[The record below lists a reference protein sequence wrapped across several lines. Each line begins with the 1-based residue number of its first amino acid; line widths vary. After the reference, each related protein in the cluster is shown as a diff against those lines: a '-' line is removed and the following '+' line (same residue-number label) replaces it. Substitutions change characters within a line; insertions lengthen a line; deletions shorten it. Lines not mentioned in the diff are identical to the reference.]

1 MELPGPNWDV
11 SIYLYIHCIY
21 FVSNEKKKIKR
32 ASCNTV
38 AVQQPLTL
46 GYMYSVYTSIK
57 LGMFHRSF
65 YNMKVNINF
74 FSYIL
79 TVWKR
84 FITVMYAR
92 KENLKINVLLPEP
105 FPTLTICV
113 VFHLD
118 PWKLMRMRETWK
130 ELSVLRLVLL
140 THNITTAFSWSG
152 CNQ

>member
-1 MELPGPNWDV
+1 M
-11 SIYLYIHCIY
+11 
-21 FVSNEKKKIKR
+21 KKKIKR

-79 TVWKR
+79 TV
-84 FITVMYAR
+84 
-92 KENLKINVLLPEP
+92 
-105 FPTLTICV
+105 
-113 VFHLD
+113 
-118 PWKLMRMRETWK
+118 
-130 ELSVLRLVLL
+130 
-140 THNITTAFSWSG
+140 
-152 CNQ
+152 